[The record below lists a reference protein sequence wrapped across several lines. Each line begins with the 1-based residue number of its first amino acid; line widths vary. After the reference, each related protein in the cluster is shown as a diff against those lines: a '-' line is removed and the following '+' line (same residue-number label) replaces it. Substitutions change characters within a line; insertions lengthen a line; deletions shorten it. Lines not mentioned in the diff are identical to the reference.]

1 MSGKYQK
8 VAYYP
13 GCALEGTGHAYN
25 RSTKELGKALGLEIT
40 ELKNW
45 NCCGAMEVKNV
56 DPKLQTYLSAR
67 NLSIAEKMGFDTV
80 MAPCNG
86 CYHNLKKAE
95 YDLAND
101 PGSREV
107 TDRLSRKAGHET
119 YEAGK
124 VETIHALDWIKQA
137 IGEEGLK
144 ARVKNSLNGLK
155 VANYYGCMYTRPR
168 HIFPEKDKGPG
179 SESTSKPHF
188 MDDLLAAAGAENV
201 EYPLKTACCGGAHT
215 LSDSDTSTKLVL
227 NLLTTAEACGADVIA
242 TECPTCHTG
251 LEMHQVRAEKVF
263 GRKTSVKI
271 LYFTQ
276 LLGMALGLSAR
287 RVGVHENF
295 SEILS
300 VPAGKRVGLMIDAP
314 AKPLDDIAARL
325 EAIIASSDSALVASA
340 PSLADELLAL
350 GEMILEHWL
359 SARGVTP
366 TTGAVEGFRLL
377 ALHRQG
383 ARGDASF
390 NACRETCRELVY
402 HRNLVG
408 LDPAHMDAARRLRLG
423 AMVAKHLLLF
433 IGGKLEVAEVGEF
446 CCSARPL
453 RQHETNT
460 QSAEIA

>member
-1 MSGKYQK
+1 MSGKYK
-8 VAYYP
+8 NVAYYP

-45 NCCGAMEVKNV
+45 NCCGAMEVKNI

-67 NLSIAEKMGFDTV
+67 NLSIAEEMGFNTV

-95 YDLAND
+95 YDLAAD
-101 PGSREV
+101 ASSREV
-107 TDRLSRKAGHET
+107 NSRLSQKAGHKT
-119 YEAGK
+119 YESGK
-124 VETIHALDWIKQA
+124 VETIHALDWIKEA

-144 ARVKNSLNGLK
+144 ARVKNSLKGLK
-155 VANYYGCMYTRPR
+155 IANYYGCMYTRPR
-168 HIFPEKDKGPG
+168 HIFPEKDRGPG

-215 LSDSDTSTKLVL
+215 LSDCDTSTKLVL

-251 LEMHQVRAEKVF
+251 LEMHQVRAEKVL

-276 LLGMALGLSAR
+276 LLGWRSACR
-287 RVGVHENF
+287 RARSACTRIFPTLLICCAREDWVDDRQ
-295 SEILS
+295 
-300 VPAGKRVGLMIDAP
+300 AGQTV
-314 AKPLDDIAARL
+314 DDIAARL
-325 EAIIASSDSALVASA
+325 DAIIAASDAALLRRAGACRRTVGGGRNNSCD
-340 PSLADELLAL
+340 LAF
-350 GEMILEHWL
+350 G
-359 SARGVTP
+359 ARRDSDHANG
-366 TTGAVEGFRLL
+366 EGFRLL

-402 HRNLVG
+402 HRNLVC
-408 LDPAHMDAARRLRLG
+408 LDPEHPDTARRLRLG
-423 AMVAKHLLLF
+423 AMVARHLALF
-433 IGGKLEVAEVGEF
+433 IGGKLEVAGLGEF
-446 CCSARPL
+446 CCSSRPL
-453 RQHETNT
+453 R
-460 QSAEIA
+460 AA